1 MLEIIK
7 ASIFGLLFL
16 SPCLIA
22 TTCADERRWRRRRR
36 DKTYT
41 GVDRRD
47 PR

>member
-1 MLEIIK
+1 MLDIIK
-7 ASIFGLLFL
+7 ALVFGLLFL

-22 TTCADERRWRRRRR
+22 TTCADERRSRRGRR
-36 DKTYT
+36 DKPYV